1 MREGGTLAE
10 ETRMGG
16 KRRPGKGESRR
27 HGRREI
33 STQDVQSRKKGRKSK
48 GSRCDK
54 VAGSRKHQLFCCWPG
69 PMLQGTPCDATG
81 RRGKLSLAAA
91 LPRQIRAR
99 RAVAVDR
106 QEAGRINEIQSLGD
120 GQTREVENER
130 KLVVGRWGQRGR
142 GRNGKRMMTAFLTFV
157 SGHLCACVITDR
169 HPRHTSSYSLGVLES
184 CESGLMRCGE
194 QRGWWVVSG
203 EW

>member
-16 KRRPGKGESRR
+16 KRRPGKGESQR

-33 STQDVQSRKKGRKSK
+33 STQDVQSRKTERKSK
-48 GSRCDK
+48 SSRCDK

-106 QEAGRINEIQSLGD
+106 QEAGRITEIQSLGD
-120 GQTREVENER
+120 GQTREVENSR
-130 KLVVGRWGQRGR
+130 KLVVGAWGQRGQ
-142 GRNGKRMMTAFLTFV
+142 GHKWTKNDDCLPSSLLTFA
-157 SGHLCACVITDR
+157 LAR
-169 HPRHTSSYSLGVLES
+169 
-184 CESGLMRCGE
+184 
-194 QRGWWVVSG
+194 
-203 EW
+203 

>member
-16 KRRPGKGESRR
+16 KRRPGRGESRQ

-48 GSRCDK
+48 SSRCDK

-69 PMLQGTPCDATG
+69 PMVQGTPCDATG

-99 RAVAVDR
+99 RAVAMAR

-120 GQTREVENER
+120 GQTREVENNR
-130 KLVVGRWGQRGR
+130 KLVVGDG
-142 GRNGKRMMTAFLTFV
+142 
-157 SGHLCACVITDR
+157 SGGLSSERPRSKWKKNDDCLPSSCSPLPLWNN
-169 HPRHTSSYSLGVLES
+169 HPEASSYSVGVLES

-194 QRGWWVVSG
+194 QRGW
-203 EW
+203 